1 MEEVYLME
9 ERDIFF
15 ESTNIE
21 PSKVYTNS
29 KFKLK
34 IKIIGTSRILT
45 EDNNVLNTEN
55 NEKLVLE

>member
-1 MEEVYLME
+1 ME

-15 ESTNIE
+15 ESINIE
-21 PSKVYTNS
+21 PSKIYTNS

-34 IKIIGTSRILT
+34 IKIIETSKILT
-45 EDNNVLNTEN
+45 EDRNFLNTEN

>member
-1 MEEVYLME
+1 ME
-9 ERDIFF
+9 ERDIFL

-29 KFKLK
+29 KIKLK